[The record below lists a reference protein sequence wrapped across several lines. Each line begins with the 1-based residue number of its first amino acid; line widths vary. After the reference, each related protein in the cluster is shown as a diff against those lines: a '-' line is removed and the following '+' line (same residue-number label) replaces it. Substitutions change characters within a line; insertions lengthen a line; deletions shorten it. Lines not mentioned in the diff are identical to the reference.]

1 MHIISRYTCFLHCRQ
16 SSKKDLSCRWAILLE
31 QCSTIEVDSTEVLDI
46 VNCTA
51 AQVMHGDLKSRN
63 VLLTRARTAKIAD
76 IGLARIVD
84 PGSQASSEQWT

>member
-1 MHIISRYTCFLHCRQ
+1 MVLIAPKQLT
-16 SSKKDLSCRWAILLE
+16 
-31 QCSTIEVDSTEVLDI
+31 CSTASSQ
-46 VNCTA
+46 
-51 AQVMHGDLKSRN
+51 QVMHGDLKSRN